1 LLIVISS
8 LFTDVF
14 NYFDREIEIE
24 SVRSRASER
33 VPILHSMT
41 NNYPI
46 TIPTGFP
53 FLIFIKLHLLGNK
66 IWTMH
71 CDESIGQKKM
81 DINSKVAPNLTL
93 TLTLTPNNPN
103 P

>member
-1 LLIVISS
+1 
-8 LFTDVF
+8 
-14 NYFDREIEIE
+14 
-24 SVRSRASER
+24 
-33 VPILHSMT
+33 
-41 NNYPI
+41 
-46 TIPTGFP
+46 
-53 FLIFIKLHLLGNK
+53 
-66 IWTMH
+66 MH